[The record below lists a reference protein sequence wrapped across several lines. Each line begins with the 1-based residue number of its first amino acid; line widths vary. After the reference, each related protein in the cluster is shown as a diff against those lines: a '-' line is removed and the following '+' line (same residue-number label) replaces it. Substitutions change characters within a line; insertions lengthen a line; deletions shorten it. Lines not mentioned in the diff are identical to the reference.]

1 MHKRLIRAAVLT
13 TIVILLAACSDNGAI
28 DSADNTVEAL
38 QANGNLPAADDN
50 NEAAPLQNIVDTAV
64 GAEVFTTLVAALQA
78 TGLDTALADES
89 KVYTVFA
96 PTDTAF
102 SALGEDTI
110 NALLGDTDTLSD
122 ILLYHVFPDAAV
134 DASTAISLAG
144 TTITMANGDEVALT
158 LDGSDLFI
166 NQSKVVV
173 TDVTASNGII
183 HVIDTVLTP
192 PADEPVQTDAQPLNI
207 VETAVAAGTFNTL
220 AAALSATGLI
230 DTLSNPDD
238 QFTVFAPTDD
248 AFAALPEGTI
258 EALLADPDTLSD
270 ILLYHVIGGAS
281 VDSTTAISLAGQS
294 VTMANGDD
302 VSISLVDGA
311 LLVNDSTVTATDI
324 VASNGIIHVIDT
336 VLLPPADEPAE
347 PVVDETGSEQAEAP
361 TGTILDIA
369 QSNEDFS
376 TLVAAVDA
384 AGLSGALGH
393 PGDTYTVFAP
403 TNAAF
408 AALGADTINALLAD
422 PEALRNILL
431 LHVLPGTVV
440 DAETALSLV
449 GFDIQAGNGET
460 LNLTLEDG
468 ALLIN
473 GATIIATDIQAVNGV
488 IHVIDTV
495 LLPHQQ

>member
-1 MHKRLIRAAVLT
+1 MA
-13 TIVILLAACSDNGAI
+13 
-28 DSADNTVEAL
+28 SADTANIDAL
-38 QANGNLPAADDN
+38 RRRLAQFLRLRSRSCCAAR
-50 NEAAPLQNIVDTAV
+50 IGR
-64 GAEVFTTLVAALQA
+64 GAC
-78 TGLDTALADES
+78 
-89 KVYTVFA
+89 
-96 PTDTAF
+96 
-102 SALGEDTI
+102 
-110 NALLGDTDTLSD
+110 
-122 ILLYHVFPDAAV
+122 
-134 DASTAISLAG
+134 
-144 TTITMANGDEVALT
+144 
-158 LDGSDLFI
+158 
-166 NQSKVVV
+166 
-173 TDVTASNGII
+173 
-183 HVIDTVLTP
+183 
-192 PADEPVQTDAQPLNI
+192 
-207 VETAVAAGTFNTL
+207 
-220 AAALSATGLI
+220 
-230 DTLSNPDD
+230 
-238 QFTVFAPTDD
+238 
-248 AFAALPEGTI
+248 
-258 EALLADPDTLSD
+258 
-270 ILLYHVIGGAS
+270 
-281 VDSTTAISLAGQS
+281 
-294 VTMANGDD
+294 
-302 VSISLVDGA
+302 
-311 LLVNDSTVTATDI
+311 
-324 VASNGIIHVIDT
+324 
-336 VLLPPADEPAE
+336 
-347 PVVDETGSEQAEAP
+347 ETGSEQAEAP